1 MDIQRHSSVLGDTVE
16 KLSDEASYK
25 QLFHAYRDEEA
36 LPSGEVLKE
45 IIDLCRAI
53 LFPGYY
59 GNARISKQ
67 TIRFHTGVNVET
79 LHSLLSKQVYA
90 GLCFADTS
98 CVTCP
103 EEKIS
108 AEAEAISEAFISTLP
123 EIRGLLATDVE
134 ATFNGDPAAQN
145 LGEVIFCYPGF
156 RAIGNYRIAH
166 QLYKLGV
173 PYIPRM
179 ITEMAHSETGIDIHP
194 GATIDEEFF
203 IDHGTGV
210 VIGETTIIGDNCLLY
225 QGVTLGGT
233 GKDKGKR
240 HPTLGDNVMV
250 GAGAKVLGPINIG
263 SNVKVAANAVVL
275 SDIPENCTAVGVPA
289 RIARRAGQKVEQD
302 LDQVH
307 YPDLTMEDITMLKS
321 AVTCLRTEMSKL
333 ECQEKPEKQE
343 SKD

>member
-1 MDIQRHSSVLGDTVE
+1 MFRQLREDIAIVKE
-16 KLSDEASYK
+16 K
-25 QLFHAYRDEEA
+25 
-36 LPSGEVLKE
+36 
-45 IIDLCRAI
+45 
-53 LFPGYY
+53 
-59 GNARISKQ
+59 
-67 TIRFHTGVNVET
+67 
-79 LHSLLSKQVYA
+79 
-90 GLCFADTS
+90 
-98 CVTCP
+98 
-103 EEKIS
+103 
-108 AEAEAISEAFISTLP
+108 
-123 EIRGLLATDVE
+123 
-134 ATFNGDPAAQN
+134 DPAARSS
-145 LGEVIFCYPGF
+145 LEILLTYSGLKAVRSYR
-156 RAIGNYRIAH
+156 RAHWFYQHKWFTIARIISQRARH
-166 QLYKLGV
+166 K
-173 PYIPRM
+173 
-179 ITEMAHSETGIDIHP
+179 TGIEIHP
-194 GATIDEEFF
+194 GAQIGKGLF
-203 IDHGTGV
+203 IDHGMGV

-307 YPDLTMEDITMLKS
+307 YPNLAMEDITMLKS